1 MKKLFCLVC
10 CSLFLFTGCG
20 QKSYFQASD
29 STEVSQE
36 KSEEELPASEASTD
50 QNIFVQVSGAVVSP
64 GVYELPGDSRVY
76 AAIEAAGGLLQTAD
90 DSDINQAA
98 ILEDGQKIYVYSAE
112 EMTKLQEAAIAEES
126 ANDGL
131 VNINTADV
139 QLLTTLPGIGENKAK
154 QIVAY
159 RDSNGAFSSIE
170 DIKNVSGI
178 GDGIF
183 NQINSLIKI

>member
-36 KSEEELPASEASTD
+36 KSEEELPASEASTE

-64 GVYELPGDSRVY
+64 GVYELPEDSRVY

-112 EMTKLQEAAIAEES
+112 EMAKLQEAAIAEES

>member
-1 MKKLFCLVC
+1 
-10 CSLFLFTGCG
+10 LFTGCG

>member
-29 STEVSQE
+29 STEASQE

-112 EMTKLQEAAIAEES
+112 EIAKLQEAAIAEES

>member
-29 STEVSQE
+29 STEASQE

-112 EMTKLQEAAIAEES
+112 EMAKLQEAAVAEES

>member
-112 EMTKLQEAAIAEES
+112 EMAKLQEAAIAEES

>member
-29 STEVSQE
+29 STEASQE

-112 EMTKLQEAAIAEES
+112 EMAKLQEAAIAEES

-131 VNINTADV
+131 ININTADV